1 SIQELEKN
9 CPPQID
15 PDDHEEAIAFL
26 EWLLKDNFTFLGYD
40 EYLLEGSELQRDADS
55 VLGVFRLDQ
64 PRYRERIRTE
74 EGVDEHNKYVL
85 VPQLLSF
92 AKSAHHS
99 RVHRPT
105 YPDYIT
111 VDRYDDDG
119 NVIGERRFFG
129 LFTSTVYNESPRN
142 IPLLRRKLKAVMDI
156 AGFNPQ
162 GHNGKQLLQVLEV
175 YPRDDLFQI
184 ETDALASTSLG
195 ILNIRERSE

>member
-1 SIQELEKN
+1 M
-9 CPPQID
+9 
-15 PDDHEEAIAFL
+15 
-26 EWLLKDNFTFLGYD
+26 
-40 EYLLEGSELQRDADS
+40 
-55 VLGVFRLDQ
+55 
-64 PRYRERIRTE
+64 
-74 EGVDEHNKYVL
+74 L

-156 AGFNPQ
+156 AGFNPK
-162 GHNGKQLLQVLEV
+162 GTTANSYSRCWK
-175 YPRDDLFQI
+175 
-184 ETDALASTSLG
+184 STPG
-195 ILNIRERSE
+195 

>member
-1 SIQELEKN
+1 MKMAT
-9 CPPQID
+9 D
-15 PDDHEEAIAFL
+15 
-26 EWLLKDNFTFLGYD
+26 
-40 EYLLEGSELQRDADS
+40 
-55 VLGVFRLDQ
+55 
-64 PRYRERIRTE
+64 
-74 EGVDEHNKYVL
+74 VL

-119 NVIGERRFFG
+119 NVIGEWCFFG
-129 LFTSTVYNESPRN
+129 LFTSTVYNESPLN

-156 AGFNPQ
+156 AWFNPQ

-184 ETDALASTSLG
+184 YNRSWPVRHSVFLTSANAVKCACLFARTSAVSLLTPGLSLCSKRCVLYRPAPAHTNDAM
-195 ILNIRERSE
+195 R